1 MPGMRDKVRYA
12 LYGALAFA
20 LIAGFNAWAYKGAS
34 LAVDVGLG
42 VVLVLAGAAIGWRV
56 GSR

>member
-1 MPGMRDKVRYA
+1 MQDKVRYA